1 MVSRYEVLMLTAPE
15 ITADEAKTIETQF
28 DRVIKEAKG
37 TVISF
42 ERWGK
47 YKLAYPIR
55 GNDYGVYFLARFETD
70 SATVES
76 VRSLLALKFYELIMR
91 HMIIQLDPKQSL
103 EYQKPL
109 SLEDAPTSRD
119 VNTFLKENRME
130 GLISSDSAVGAAED
144 YEEDVA

>member
-1 MVSRYEVLMLTAPE
+1 MVSRYEVLILTVPE
-15 ITADEAKTIETQF
+15 ITADESKNIETQF

-42 ERWGK
+42 EKWGK

-55 GNDYGVYFLARFETD
+55 KNDYGIYFLARFEVET
-70 SATVES
+70 AAVES
-76 VRSLLALKFYELIMR
+76 VKSLLALKFYELIMR

-103 EYQKPL
+103 EYQKPP
-109 SLEDAPTSRD
+109 SLEDAPSRD

-130 GLISSDSAVGAAED
+130 GLMGADGAVGAAED
-144 YEEDVA
+144 YEEDLA

>member
-1 MVSRYEVLMLTAPE
+1 MVSRYEVLILTAPE

-47 YKLAYPIR
+47 YKLTYPIR
-55 GNDYGVYFLARFETD
+55 KNDYGVYFLARFETD
-70 SATVES
+70 TATVES
-76 VRSLLALKFYELIMR
+76 VRSLLALKFYELVMR
-91 HMIIQLDPKQSL
+91 HMIVQLDPKKSL
-103 EYQKPL
+103 EYQKPP
-109 SLEDAPTSRD
+109 SLEDAPSRD

-130 GLISSDSAVGAAED
+130 GLMSSESAVGAAED
-144 YEEDVA
+144 YEEDNA

>member
-1 MVSRYEVLMLTAPE
+1 MVSRYEVLILTVPE
-15 ITADEAKTIETQF
+15 ITADESKTIEAQF
-28 DRVIKEAKG
+28 DRVVKEAKG

-42 ERWGK
+42 EKWGK

-55 GNDYGVYFLARFETD
+55 RNDYGVYFLARFETD
-70 SATVES
+70 PATVEA

-91 HMIIQLDPKQSL
+91 HMIIQLDPKKSL

-109 SLEDAPTSRD
+109 SLEDAPSRD

-130 GLISSDSAVGAAED
+130 GLMSSEGSIGAAED
-144 YEEDVA
+144 YEEDIA